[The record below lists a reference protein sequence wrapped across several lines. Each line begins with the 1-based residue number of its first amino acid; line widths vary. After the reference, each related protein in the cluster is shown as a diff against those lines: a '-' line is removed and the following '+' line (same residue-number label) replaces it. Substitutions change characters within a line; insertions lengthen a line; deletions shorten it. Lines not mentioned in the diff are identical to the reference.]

1 MYLWCVS
8 VTIRCRSKHHPTA
21 ETVKSTEWLCVSLSK
36 NILEREK
43 LFRYEQNS
51 EKTSRP
57 GMREC
62 PLHYLSWQNGFRQR
76 YGEWF
81 KTETTKNKNERIT
94 NMQKQKLCIPCV
106 GLPSFAVV
114 PGLFCKGSMVAS
126 CFWLQGKGRERMQTK
141 YFKNMFQNIS
151 QELQIQR
158 QRTAG

>member
-1 MYLWCVS
+1 MNGVNFIFHCEEIKCIYDVS
-8 VTIRCRSKHHPTA
+8 VTIWCRSKHHPTA

-76 YGEWF
+76 YGE
-81 KTETTKNKNERIT
+81 
-94 NMQKQKLCIPCV
+94 
-106 GLPSFAVV
+106 
-114 PGLFCKGSMVAS
+114 
-126 CFWLQGKGRERMQTK
+126 
-141 YFKNMFQNIS
+141 
-151 QELQIQR
+151 
-158 QRTAG
+158 

>member
-8 VTIRCRSKHHPTA
+8 VTIWCRSKHHPTA

-81 KTETTKNKNERIT
+81 KIETTKNKNCAYHAWGFPPLQLCRACSAKEVWLHHAFDCKARGESVCKRNILKICSRIFHRE
-94 NMQKQKLCIPCV
+94 LCIP
-106 GLPSFAVV
+106 
-114 PGLFCKGSMVAS
+114 
-126 CFWLQGKGRERMQTK
+126 
-141 YFKNMFQNIS
+141 